1 MLAGGAVVELTR
13 TGLQF
18 TDQFASS
25 VQQLVLPN
33 LQNILATDIGVGI
46 VSTIAD
52 GPFAAALS
60 LLVLLGALAIWLEL
74 VLRATAIELAVFFMP
89 LALAGLVWPATA
101 HWAKRLIEV
110 LVALMLAKPIIVGAL
125 CLGGSALQDVSNP
138 GAAVSGV
145 AILLMAAFAPMALL
159 KLVPLVEVSAIAHL
173 EGLSRRPFQAAE
185 RGVHRVMGAVTPA
198 ASAAAAATAAIG
210 VEGGAAGLSGVAG
223 LSGSAGHY
231 AAQVGQGTL
240 TKAQE
245 LGPAADPE
253 DIRAQSAP
261 ALTNTSAG
269 HA

>member
-1 MLAGGAVVELTR
+1 
-13 TGLQF
+13 
-18 TDQFASS
+18 
-25 VQQLVLPN
+25 
-33 LQNILATDIGVGI
+33 
-46 VSTIAD
+46 
-52 GPFAAALS
+52 
-60 LLVLLGALAIWLEL
+60 
-74 VLRATAIELAVFFMP
+74 
-89 LALAGLVWPATA
+89 
-101 HWAKRLIEV
+101 
-110 LVALMLAKPIIVGAL
+110 
-125 CLGGSALQDVSNP
+125 VSNP

-185 RGVHRVMGAVTPA
+185 RGMHRVMGAVTPP
-198 ASAAAAATAAIG
+198 ASAAVAARAAIG

-253 DIRAQSAP
+253 DIRAQSALR
-261 ALTNTSAG
+261 LTNTSAG
-269 HA
+269 HG